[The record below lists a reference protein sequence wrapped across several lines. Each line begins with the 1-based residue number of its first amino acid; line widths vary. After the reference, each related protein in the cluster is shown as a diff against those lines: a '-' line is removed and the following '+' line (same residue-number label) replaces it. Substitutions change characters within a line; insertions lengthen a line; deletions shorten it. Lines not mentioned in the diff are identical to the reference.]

1 MSTSTCENSTTL
13 TPSLARKRKT
23 SNELIAELSQFTGT
37 ELWHRNPINSNML
50 YTDGVKFFAD
60 EGGEQGAYWF
70 LDVVATEYFRLQ
82 RKDPFMVIDLAVKDS
97 RATVVVTDGNDNIV
111 INSKVDHTDM
121 QEGSW
126 RFYLTDNVM
135 LLPSEY

>member
-13 TPSLARKRKT
+13 LASAIRKT
-23 SNELIAELSQFTGT
+23 SNELVAELSQFTGT
-37 ELWHRNPINSNML
+37 EQWYRHSINRNMR

-82 RKDPFMVIDLAVKDS
+82 RKEPFMVIELGVKDS

-111 INSKVDHTDM
+111 INQKVDYTDM